1 MVSIIACGKD
11 MQNCRTLKEIKWLF
25 YKAEPC
31 NTGTRHPL
39 VKEVAS
45 GVHYHDGVAVAG
57 ATAQGDPDSGGTDYI
72 EGNGID
78 GEDDG
83 VKLGAHEGSD
93 EGEVLGLCVFR
104 LDEMIAI
111 KRFKEI
117 GVTYV
122 EEFLDDYAQKG
133 IFGD

>member
-1 MVSIIACGKD
+1 M
-11 MQNCRTLKEIKWLF
+11 
-25 YKAEPC
+25 
-31 NTGTRHPL
+31 
-39 VKEVAS
+39 
-45 GVHYHDGVAVAG
+45 
-57 ATAQGDPDSGGTDYI
+57 
-72 EGNGID
+72 
-78 GEDDG
+78 
-83 VKLGAHEGSD
+83 
-93 EGEVLGLCVFR
+93 LGLCVFR